1 MDLNERRERAHA
13 EAAEWWLRL
22 EAGPLSLRENEEFAD
37 WLRES
42 AVHVAE
48 MIKMGRLHSMLEAF
62 PDWHLVATAE
72 GREAIDSVVPFTHD
86 AADQSVTAW
95 TSPGKSADLRTRMR
109 RRWWLGAA
117 LAAVATVATVTLWLS
132 ISPGADVIQ
141 TGRAER
147 RGVTLVDGSLIQ
159 IDPQTRLRIE
169 FKPHT
174 RDVQLEEGR
183 ALFRVAKD
191 PNRPFLVQAGATVV
205 RAVGTQFGVER
216 GRSGIVV
223 TVASG
228 KVAVFASGPA
238 QDLIGSAGS
247 KGLARTAGARGA
259 PPPGRRRSN
268 ERESAI
274 PGATT
279 PGDADSVVFLTA
291 GEQMTVA
298 QGGISDPVKQVDSAS
313 ALAWAE
319 GRLVF
324 ENAQVTD
331 VLEQFNRYNVIQ
343 LHVGDRQL
351 ASRSVHG
358 VFDASEPESF
368 ISALQ
373 TVTAVRVD
381 RRGLDITLFSGP

>member
-1 MDLNERRERAHA
+1 MDVNERRERAHA

-42 AVHVAE
+42 SVHVAE

-62 PDWHLVATAE
+62 PDWHLVSTAE
-72 GREAIDSVVPFTHD
+72 GREATGSVVPFTHD
-86 AADQSVTAW
+86 AADQSDAAW
-95 TSPGKSADLRTRMR
+95 ISAGASADLQPRMQ
-109 RRWWLGAA
+109 RRWWFGAA
-117 LAAVATVATVTLWLS
+117 IATLAAVATVTVWLS
-132 ISPGADVIQ
+132 SFRGADVIQ

-159 IDPQTRLRIE
+159 IDPQTRLRIR
-169 FKPHT
+169 FKPHS

-191 PNRPFLVQAGATVV
+191 PNRPFLVHADATVV

-216 GRSGIVV
+216 ARAGIVV

-228 KVAVFASGPA
+228 KVAVFAPHPAQESIGPA
-238 QDLIGSAGS
+238 GSM
-247 KGLARTAGARGA
+247 GLARTVGARGT
-259 PPPGRRRSN
+259 PPSGRQRRNQSG
-268 ERESAI
+268 SAI
-274 PGATT
+274 TGVTT
-279 PGDADSVVFLTA
+279 PGDTDSVVFLTA

-298 QGGISDPVKQVDSAS
+298 HEGMSDPVKQVDSAS

-331 VLEQFNRYNVIQ
+331 VLEQFNRYNVVQ

-351 ASRSVHG
+351 AGRSVHG

-373 TVTAVRVD
+373 TVTAVRVE

>member
-1 MDLNERRERAHA
+1 
-13 EAAEWWLRL
+13 
-22 EAGPLSLRENEEFAD
+22 
-37 WLRES
+37 
-42 AVHVAE
+42 
-48 MIKMGRLHSMLEAF
+48 MGRLHSMLEAF

-174 RDVQLEEGR
+174 RDVRLEEGR

>member
-1 MDLNERRERAHA
+1 
-13 EAAEWWLRL
+13 
-22 EAGPLSLRENEEFAD
+22 
-37 WLRES
+37 
-42 AVHVAE
+42 
-48 MIKMGRLHSMLEAF
+48 
-62 PDWHLVATAE
+62 
-72 GREAIDSVVPFTHD
+72 
-86 AADQSVTAW
+86 
-95 TSPGKSADLRTRMR
+95 
-109 RRWWLGAA
+109 
-117 LAAVATVATVTLWLS
+117 
-132 ISPGADVIQ
+132 
-141 TGRAER
+141 
-147 RGVTLVDGSLIQ
+147 VTLVDGSLFQ

-174 RDVQLEEGR
+174 RDVRLEEGR